1 MKRILLFITLLT
13 FSISGVKA
21 QQNSMSNSGIEQSS
35 VSIFPNPAS
44 SQVTVKLAQ
53 PSKVSYIAVYSIIGN
68 EVLNKKVDQSSTFK
82 LNVQNL
88 RKGKYIVRIFNVD
101 GSTESMSLIKN

>member
-13 FSISGVKA
+13 FSLTEVDA
-21 QQNSMSNSGIEQSS
+21 QYNNLSNAGIEQSS
-35 VSIFPNPAS
+35 VSIYPNPAT
-44 SQVTVKLAQ
+44 SQVTIKFAQ
-53 PSKVSYIAVYSIIGN
+53 PNKVSYVAIYSIIGN
-68 EVLNKKVDQSSTFK
+68 EVLNKKVDQSSNFK

-101 GSTESMSLIKN
+101 GSSESMSLIKN

>member
-1 MKRILLFITLLT
+1 MKKIILLITLFT
-13 FSISGVKA
+13 FSISGVQA
-21 QQNSMSNSGIEQSS
+21 QQNILGNSGIEQSS

-53 PSKVSYIAVYSIIGN
+53 PNKVSYIAVYSIIGN
-68 EVLNKKVDQSSTFK
+68 EVLNKKVDQSSNFK
-82 LNVQNL
+82 LNVQSL

-101 GSTESMSLIKN
+101 GSTESLSLIKN

>member
-1 MKRILLFITLLT
+1 MKRTLLFITLLT

-21 QQNSMSNSGIEQSS
+21 QQNSLSNSVIEQSS
-35 VSIFPNPAS
+35 VSIYPNPAT

-53 PSKVSYIAVYSIIGN
+53 PNKVSYIAIYSIIGN
-68 EVLNKKVDQSSTFK
+68 EVLNRKVDQSSNFK
-82 LNVQNL
+82 LNVQNFK
-88 RKGKYIVRIFNVD
+88 KGKYIVRIFNVD